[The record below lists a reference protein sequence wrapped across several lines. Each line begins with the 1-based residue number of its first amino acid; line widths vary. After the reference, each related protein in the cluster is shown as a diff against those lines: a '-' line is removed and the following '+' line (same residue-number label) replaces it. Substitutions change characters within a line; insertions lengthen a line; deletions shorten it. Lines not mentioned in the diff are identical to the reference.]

1 MFDRL
6 DSRTAIFCSW
16 TKAERRRR
24 FAPLVASFDRMYESI
39 YAFRAGRGE
48 HGLLSP
54 DELAQ
59 WANSGVVGCPLVAS
73 TSRPSPAS
81 RSKTSTQVGLCAFL
95 HASLQTIGDR
105 KRTRMNSRQY

>member
-24 FAPLVASFDRMYESI
+24 FAPLLASFDRMYESI

-54 DELAQ
+54 EELAQ
-59 WANSGVVGCPLVAS
+59 WENKEWPDP
-73 TSRPSPAS
+73 RW
-81 RSKTSTQVGLCAFL
+81 
-95 HASLQTIGDR
+95 
-105 KRTRMNSRQY
+105 